1 MQNEAAELLEKKTAH
16 EALIRKNREE
26 IARQTEEAAA
36 ADEKIRTLR
45 TQSLECE
52 QKGNALRA
60 QIKEQTHTK
69 ELLYQQYT
77 KAENRHT
84 AALSEE
90 DRKVTA
96 LWDEY
101 ELTYSAAAMLGYPPV
116 TEETRTKTAA
126 QAASLRSSIKA
137 LGTVNVSAIEEYT
150 QVKERYDFMT
160 AQVSDLNTSKTE
172 LTAIIYELEGEMRTR
187 FSDAMR
193 EINHHFQIVFGELF
207 GGGHAEL
214 ILTEPDNIL
223 ESGIEINVAPPGK
236 IIKNLMLLSGG
247 EQAFVAIAL
256 YFALLK
262 VNPSPF
268 CILDEIEAALDEVN
282 VDKFAD
288 YLRRNAAQT
297 QYIVI
302 THRRGT
308 MEAADRLYGVT
319 MVDKGISTVLSINA
333 NEVGKF
339 SDSIKA

>member
-1 MQNEAAELLEKKTAH
+1 MGNENTTLTEKKAAY
-16 EALIRKNREE
+16 EKQILDNREE
-26 IARQTEEAAA
+26 IARQETLAVEADDKTREYRA
-36 ADEKIRTLR
+36 L
-45 TQSLECE
+45 SLDCE
-52 QKGNALRA
+52 QKASALRA

-69 ELLYQQYT
+69 ELLYRQYT
-77 KAENRHT
+77 NAESKH
-84 AALSEE
+84 ALALTEQ
-90 DRKVTA
+90 DKKVAA

-101 ELTYSAAAMLGYPPV
+101 ELTYSAAALLGYPAV
-116 TEETRTKTAA
+116 TEDTRTKTAA
-126 QAASLRSSIKA
+126 QLASLRSQIKA
-137 LGTVNVSAIEEYT
+137 LGTVSVAAIEEYT

-160 AQVSDLNTSKTE
+160 AQVDDLTKSRTDLAE
-172 LTAIIYELEGEMRTR
+172 VIFGLEAEMRTR

-193 EINHHFQIVFGELF
+193 QINHHFQIVFRELF

-214 ILTEPDNIL
+214 ILSEPDNIL

-288 YLRRNAAQT
+288 YLHRNAAQT

-308 MEAADRLYGVT
+308 MEVADRLYGVT
-319 MVDKGISTVLSINA
+319 MVEKGISTVLSIGA
-333 NEVGKF
+333 NEVSNYQDK
-339 SDSIKA
+339 